1 MPIPL
6 IPVVTAILAGGA
18 LVPHAAGGLIVTSA
32 AGYVAGTY
40 LSTIVVAG
48 IMTAVGA
55 GAIASVGTL
64 TAFASRMLAKTAVT
78 SAVATTGVT
87 ATGTAAVATGVLS
100 LAPAL
105 LSLTAALTIL
115 GLGYRAY
122 QFYELQSK
130 VSKSPEG
137 HEVVF
142 TEDEAKLF
150 EDVIKSV
157 AKKDSKKTTEGEL
170 SLSQLKEIE
179 ELEKAHQEGFL
190 SDADF
195 EKKVSGVMTQG
206 VVEHLKLQNL
216 QNMEREKLLDEQI
229 AHAKRKIDVMKKN
242 DAFGS
247 IIDNFAGNS
256 IADEQAKIIEL
267 DKQKELLKPSNKDI
281 VNRLK

>member
-40 LSTIVVAG
+40 LSTTVVAG

-157 AKKDSKKTTEGEL
+157 AKKDSKQTTEGEL
-170 SLSQLKEIE
+170 SHKEIE

>member
-32 AGYVAGTY
+32 AGYVTGTY
-40 LSTIVVAG
+40 LSTTAVAG

-78 SAVATTGVT
+78 SAVATTGVS

-105 LSLTAALTIL
+105 LSLTAALTVL

-130 VSKSPEG
+130 VSKSTEG

-157 AKKDSKKTTEGEL
+157 AKKDSKQTTEGKL
-170 SLSQLKEIE
+170 SHKEIE
-179 ELEKAHQEGFL
+179 ELEKVHQEGFL

-195 EKKVSGVMTQG
+195 EKKVSDVMTQG
-206 VVEHLKLQNL
+206 DVEDLKR
-216 QNMEREKLLDEQI
+216 QNMEREKLLDKQI
-229 AHAKRKIDVMKKN
+229 EHAKRKIDVMKKN

>member
-40 LSTIVVAG
+40 LSTIVVAE

-105 LSLTAALTIL
+105 LSLTAALTVL

-157 AKKDSKKTTEGEL
+157 AKKDSKQTTEGEL
-170 SLSQLKEIE
+170 SHKEIE

>member
-40 LSTIVVAG
+40 LSTTVVAG

-206 VVEHLKLQNL
+206 VVEHLKLQN
-216 QNMEREKLLDEQI
+216 MEREKLLDEQI

-267 DKQKELLKPSNKDI
+267 KKQKGLLKPVGVKFP
-281 VNRLK
+281 

>member
-40 LSTIVVAG
+40 LSTTVVAG

-157 AKKDSKKTTEGEL
+157 AKKDSKQTTEGEL
-170 SLSQLKEIE
+170 SHKEIE

-267 DKQKELLKPSNKDI
+267 KKQKRLLKPVGVKFP
-281 VNRLK
+281 

>member
-105 LSLTAALTIL
+105 LSLTAALTVL

-157 AKKDSKKTTEGEL
+157 AKKDSKQTTEGEL
-170 SLSQLKEIE
+170 SHKEIE